1 MNAAD
6 ARGEIDQALFRK
18 VMGSFATG
26 VTVILADAGGEVR
39 GMTANAFLSASLE
52 PPLCVVS
59 VRNDAQMHAHL
70 TAARAFSVNILSSA
84 QEQLARHF
92 AGRPPASALPPLQ
105 RQAGIPILADAAAR
119 LAADIE
125 TTHPCGDHTLF
136 VGRIRWM
143 NANDRPPLLYHEGRF
158 GALLPQRAD
167 DAPLLEF
174 W

>member
-1 MNAAD
+1 MSAAG
-6 ARGEIDQALFRK
+6 APGAVDQALFRK

-39 GMTANAFLSASLE
+39 GMTANAFLSASLD

-59 VRNDAQMHAHL
+59 VRNDAQMYPHL
-70 TAARAFSVNILSSA
+70 TAAQAFSVNILSSV
-84 QEQLARHF
+84 QEDLARHF
-92 AGRPPASALPPLQ
+92 AGRPPASTLPPLQ
-105 RQAGIPILADAAAR
+105 RQAGIPALADAAAQ
-119 LAADIE
+119 LTADIAA
-125 TTHPCGDHTLF
+125 THPCGDHTLF

-143 NANDRPPLLYHEGRF
+143 SASDRPPLLYHGGRF